1 MKSQWLIQNQTA
13 VAQMKHRLTEFELS
27 GAYAEL
33 PLREIIALLNGSENE
48 IRRMDAELEQVTAVL
63 NKLQQPSAEPKKGA

>member
-1 MKSQWLIQNQTA
+1 MKSQWLIQNQKA

-27 GAYAEL
+27 GAYTEL

-48 IRRMDAELEQVTAVL
+48 LRRMDAELEQVTATL
-63 NKLQQPSAEPKKGA
+63 IKLQQPQVPPKKGA